1 MIWGYL
7 GCWCTSKSSGAPGTW
22 RRLLQSRYSCWQRR
36 GTEASPEPA
45 AAEIY
50 SLVAY
55 TLTSRWRMRVTYFPQ
70 VVLLSA
76 SMPINMLEVIKKLM
90 RNPFQILV
98 MKEDL
103 ALERIMVYNN
113 FERGKFQSTRRL
125 CRNGKANHQIHME
138 GMGAWEW

>member
-45 AAEIY
+45 AAE
-50 SLVAY
+50 
-55 TLTSRWRMRVTYFPQ
+55 

-113 FERGKFQSTRRL
+113 FERG
-125 CRNGKANHQIHME
+125 GGQIGRKPVAKNVEEDKRILWDTEAVEEMP
-138 GMGAWEW
+138 MNVADL